1 MHVRADVLVHDAQ
14 DSTNLV
20 GFEYQPLH
28 NPRPGCY
35 PISGFINDGICGKK
49 VCRHNILQP
58 LPTNQMNF
66 GFIRCT
72 FTLTLAGGHRRQQY
86 RTMAAGSTTRR
97 CVHPTPRMSRA
108 CASLLRPLCPN
119 GQAIELTPYCKDYCC
134 CSEAISLISP
144 ERPYAEREQERMQAL
159 QQFLALQQ
167 VVHFCYS
174 HDL

>member
-1 MHVRADVLVHDAQ
+1 MFELHVHADVLVHDAQ

-35 PISGFINDGICGKK
+35 LISGFINDGICGKK

-97 CVHPTPRMSRA
+97 CVHPMPRMSRA
-108 CASLLRPLCPN
+108 CASLLRLLCPN
-119 GQAIELTPYCKDYCC
+119 
-134 CSEAISLISP
+134 SP
-144 ERPYAEREQERMQAL
+144 LNSAWSNFSAARFQST
-159 QQFLALQQ
+159 
-167 VVHFCYS
+167 VS
-174 HDL
+174 S